1 MMASEKRS
9 ISFDETVLREAEQL
23 VAAGGGN
30 LSAFVNAAV
39 LRELRVA
46 RGREVLAADEAEFGP
61 VPEDV
66 RAAVAKQWPA

>member
-1 MMASEKRS
+1 MPSEKRS
-9 ISFDETVLREAEQL
+9 ISFDAEVLAEAEQR
-23 VAAGGGN
+23 VASSGGN

-46 RGREVLAADEAEFGP
+46 RGVELLAQDEAQFGA

-66 RAAVAKQWPA
+66 RAQVAAEWPA